1 MEIED
6 VAAKVRSTGVS
17 DDEED
22 YALPIWCAVLPLHT
36 TIGEAEPCP
45 RLVAGT
51 TAEQGGMASYSPGR
65 SFDEVMLETYR
76 QMYPAEA

>member
-22 YALPIWCAVLPLHT
+22 YALPIWCAVLPLNT
-36 TIGEAEPCP
+36 TVGEAELCP

-51 TAEQGGMASYSPGR
+51 TPESGGMGSYTPGR
-65 SFDEVMLETYR
+65 TFDELMLETYR
-76 QMYPAEA
+76 KMYPDGT